1 MTGLVARCRLRRRGH
16 DLVAPAPRP
25 DCDRPGDTVNPSPAE
40 LTGQVAALVDGR
52 AVAAL
57 RLVLER
63 QGQPLDRID
72 LRDAQDH
79 LEQALHQPGIR
90 QLAEPDPAATPGAL
104 ARTALSHLAATGQ
117 ATTDLIQH
125 AITRAAPPA
134 QRDPVTLTV
143 GVLALYAFRT
153 EIPAPRPGQGWTF
166 QLHTKPLSDTAL
178 ARILSQLLGT
188 FGNR

>member
-1 MTGLVARCRLRRRGH
+1 
-16 DLVAPAPRP
+16 
-25 DCDRPGDTVNPSPAE
+25 VNPSPAE
-40 LTGQVAALVDGR
+40 LTSQVAALDDGR
-52 AVAAL
+52 AIAAL
-57 RLVLER
+57 HLILER
-63 QGQPLDRID
+63 QGQPLDPID

-104 ARTALSHLAATGQ
+104 ARTALNHLAATGQ

-134 QRDPVTLTV
+134 QRDPVTLAV
-143 GVLALYAFRT
+143 GALALYAFRT
-153 EIPAPRPGQGWTF
+153 EITLRRDPEQGWTF